1 MKARAQF
8 PPESEVGGNSIRR
21 EIGLRLA
28 EIRGKRSQEDFAAV
42 LGVHKNT
49 YGGYERGSNEVGGEA
64 IAHLVAEGWNANW
77 ILTGA
82 GPERLD
88 ALQPAIQSQSQ
99 DVSGEDLTIAMQL
112 ADRKIAADR
121 KAPTREQYAH
131 FVALIYNA
139 ITQGLPDADRY
150 DLATGRK
157 THTGTGDDDGGGQ
170 GMGK

>member
-1 MKARAQF
+1 M
-8 PPESEVGGNSIRR
+8 
-21 EIGLRLA
+21 
-28 EIRGKRSQEDFAAV
+28 
-42 LGVHKNT
+42 GVYKNT
-49 YGGYERGSNEVGGEA
+49 YSRWERGEREPSASDIGA
-64 IAHLVAEGWNANW
+64 LVLAGWNANW